1 MLRMTRLSSAILLKS
16 NLKTG
21 QMIAAHLKRQPD
33 LLRNPLR
40 VQAGALGGNFMV
52 SGERNE

>member
-1 MLRMTRLSSAILLKS
+1 MTRLSSAILLKS

-21 QMIAAHLKRQPD
+21 QMIAAHLKCQAD

-40 VQAGALGGNFMV
+40 VQAGALGGNLMV
-52 SGERNE
+52 LGKRNE